1 MVYLAG
7 IVITIFLAVLLIGKK
22 HKTTADILLI
32 VWLFVIAFH
41 LFLFYLFII
50 GKIYDYPALMGHLPY
65 PLLHGPFLF
74 LYTFALTRKQAR
86 FKSVWL
92 IHFIPVF
99 ILYLFFIPFFRLP
112 AADKIIVYRNKGA
125 GYETLMAIN
134 LISIFVS
141 GIAYIVAS
149 LVLLR
154 RYRRSIKDEF
164 SNIEKI
170 NLAWLRYLVYGL
182 AVIWVAVIFGSDPMV
197 FSIATVF
204 VFFLGYF
211 GIRQTGIFI
220 TGQPQTDLKQVSGIE
235 EKLERTAPAD
245 QVKPLPDEISA
256 KAETAGITTKIKY
269 EKSGLTVDQAG
280 KIYERVVMAMTNQ
293 KLFTESELTLAAL
306 AKVLNVHPNHLSQ
319 VINSYEGKNFYDYI
333 NFHRVEEFKNLASRP
348 DNQNYTLLS
357 MAYECGFNSK
367 TSFNRNFRKV
377 TGISPSEY
385 LLQQHISLKQDS
397 LHRL

>member
-7 IVITIFLAVLLIGKK
+7 IVITIFLTVLLIGKK
-22 HKTTADILLI
+22 HKTTADIVLI

-50 GKIYDYPALMGHLPY
+50 GKIYDYPALLGHLPY

-74 LYTFALTRKQAR
+74 LYTTALTRQPAR
-86 FKSVWL
+86 FKAFWL

-99 ILYLFFIPFFRLP
+99 ILYLFLIPFFMLP
-112 AADKIIVYRNKGA
+112 AAEKINVYRNKGA
-125 GYETLMAIN
+125 GHETLMAIN

-154 RYRRSIKDEF
+154 RYRISIKDEF

-170 NLAWLRYLVYGL
+170 NLAWLRYLVFGL
-182 AVIWVAVIFGSDPMV
+182 TVIWLAVIFGNDAMV

-211 GIRQTGIFI
+211 GIRQPGIFI
-220 TGQPQTDLKQVSGIE
+220 TGQPHSGPKLISTKA
-235 EKLERTAPAD
+235 EKLKESIPVD
-245 QVKPLPDEISA
+245 KGESWPDEIST
-256 KAETAGITTKIKY
+256 KTETAGIVTKIKY
-269 EKSGLTVDQAG
+269 EKSGLAEDQAG
-280 KIYERVVMAMTNQ
+280 KIYEQLLRAMTNQ

-333 NFHRVEEFKNLASRP
+333 NFYRVEEFKKLASRP

-377 TGISPSEY
+377 TGISPSGY
-385 LLQQHISLKQDS
+385 LSEQNIALKQDS